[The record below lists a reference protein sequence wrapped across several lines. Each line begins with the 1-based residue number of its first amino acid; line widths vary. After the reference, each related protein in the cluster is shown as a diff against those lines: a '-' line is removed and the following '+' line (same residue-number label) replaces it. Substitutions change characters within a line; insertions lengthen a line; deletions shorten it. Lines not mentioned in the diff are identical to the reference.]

1 MDFFEYSI
9 EKMAG
14 MCYDGIIVG
23 ATCDKEGKPTYSG
36 IRYYGKEIRYGKVGI
51 ETGESVC

>member
-1 MDFFEYSI
+1 
-9 EKMAG
+9 MAG